1 MYDFGIIGGLLYL
14 DGELKRTNLYINK
27 DHIVAYNTAICPC
40 KEKYNAKG
48 CYVLPGLVDPHVH
61 FELGSKDH
69 KSVDDFYQGSIS
81 AAYGGITTFIDFLD
95 PIDKAADL
103 RNALS
108 ARYQLAKRSMVDY
121 SFHVTVKNP
130 VGEVE
135 GIVKEMEA
143 YGMNSIKLFT
153 TYSESGRRTYD
164 NEIIEL
170 LKLSK
175 QEGFIVLAHTEQ
187 DSLIHL
193 EAGLTIK
200 DLPRSRPKEAE
211 LNEAIHLARMVAMTD
226 GNLYMVHLSHGE
238 TLKALADQFGHWLG
252 RKIMV
257 ESCPHYFYLDDSV
270 YKQPR
275 GYLFTM
281 APPLR
286 DKASMAL
293 LYDLKNHI
301 NTIGTDHCAYMA
313 NEKEGKSLIETP
325 MGIGGVEHAFDLMFS
340 KIGIEAV
347 EKMSVNPS
355 KIFGMYPKK
364 GSLKLGTDADIMIY
378 DPEWNH
384 VIEQDNSAADYSVYE
399 GLEVK
404 GRVVSTICK
413 GQFVIKNRALVLGS
427 VGHFVKTRQA

>member
-1 MYDFGIIGGLLYL
+1 MYDFGIMNGVLYL
-14 DGELKRTNLYINK
+14 DGELIETNLYINK
-27 DHIVAYNTAICPC
+27 DHIVAYNDAACPC
-40 KEKYNAKG
+40 KEKYDAKG
-48 CYVLPGLVDPHVH
+48 CYVLPGLIDPHVH
-61 FELGSKDH
+61 FELGVGEK

-95 PIDKAADL
+95 PIDKASEL
-103 RNALS
+103 RGALS
-108 ARYQLAKRSMVDY
+108 ARYKLAKRSMVDY

-130 VGEVE
+130 VGEVD
-135 GIVKEMEA
+135 GIVEEMKA

-175 QEGFIVLAHTEQ
+175 KDDFLVLAHTEQ
-187 DSLIHL
+187 DALIKL
-193 EAGLTIK
+193 EAGYKIQ
-200 DLPRSRPKEAE
+200 DLPKSRPKEAE
-211 LNEAIHLARMVAMTD
+211 LNEAIHLCRMVAMTD

-238 TLKALADQFGHWLG
+238 TLKALKEQFEHWLG
-252 RKIMV
+252 RKIII

-286 DKASMAL
+286 DKTSMKL
-293 LYDLKNHI
+293 LYEMRDDI

-313 NEKEGKSLIETP
+313 SDKKDKPLIETP

-340 KIGIEAV
+340 KIGIDAV
-347 EKMSVNPS
+347 QKMSVNPA
-355 KIFGMYPKK
+355 KIFGLYPKK

-378 DPEWNH
+378 DPNAPH
-384 VIEQDNSAADYSVYE
+384 VIGKDNSAADYSVYE
-399 GLEVK
+399 GIEVK
-404 GRVVSTICK
+404 GKVISSICK
-413 GQFVIKNRALVLGS
+413 GQFVVKDGALVLGS
-427 VGHFVKTRQA
+427 VGHFVRTRKD